1 MLNEEEI
8 RLDQTKKVFKVLADF
23 INNESG
29 SYRYLIYDKLGFK
42 YEDYA
47 ELISGLTIT
56 NAIVKLEDL
65 QREIAIKNEYLSLIL
80 DLIYDYD
87 GFNTVEDLKGLIDE
101 VGKYVGFAL
110 DNNDKVPFYRNTNG
124 DNFNILHERIG
135 E

>member
-8 RLDQTKKVFKVLADF
+8 RLDQTKKVFEVLADF

-65 QREIAIKNEYLSLIL
+65 QREIAIK
-80 DLIYDYD
+80 
-87 GFNTVEDLKGLIDE
+87 K
-101 VGKYVGFAL
+101 
-110 DNNDKVPFYRNTNG
+110 
-124 DNFNILHERIG
+124 
-135 E
+135 